1 MRATRLL
8 YRLLLLTWPARIRRE
23 HGRELETL
31 FVSCLETAG
40 RGRGFAGY
48 ARVWLAG
55 MADVVVSA
63 PGAHCEE
70 WRTRRRDPHP
80 ASSALVSGMSD
91 LLRDARFAMR
101 SWMRQRSLTLTVLAT
116 LVVCLG
122 GNTVIFSVV
131 RTVLLK

>member
-23 HGRELETL
+23 HGRELEAL
-31 FVSCLETAG
+31 VVSCLETAG
-40 RGRGFAGY
+40 RGRGLVGDARAGGGRGFAGS

-70 WRTRRRDPHP
+70 WRTHRRDPHP
-80 ASSALVSGMSD
+80 ASSALVS
-91 LLRDARFAMR
+91 
-101 SWMRQRSLTLTVLAT
+101 
-116 LVVCLG
+116 
-122 GNTVIFSVV
+122 
-131 RTVLLK
+131 